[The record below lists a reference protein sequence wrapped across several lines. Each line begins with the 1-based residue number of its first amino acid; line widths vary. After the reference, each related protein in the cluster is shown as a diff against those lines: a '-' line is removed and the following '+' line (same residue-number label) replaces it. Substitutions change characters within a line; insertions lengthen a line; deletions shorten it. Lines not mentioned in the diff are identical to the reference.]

1 MSLWILD
8 TDHISLFL
16 AGNKL
21 VMAQVGKHSKNVA
34 ITVITVQEL
43 FNGWNGRI
51 NDPKQADRLSFLYT
65 KLWKTTNFI
74 KSITILNFDS
84 EAENCYLNLRLD
96 YKHLA
101 KKRIAKD
108 MRIAAIALTQNAIV
122 ATRNQKDFSQVPGL
136 TIENWA

>member
-1 MSLWILD
+1 
-8 TDHISLFL
+8 
-16 AGNKL
+16 
-21 VMAQVGKHSKNVA
+21 MAQVGKHSKNVA